1 MSAAAEKQAKHACR
15 AMTCITME
23 VNVYSIPNCP
33 MCNVAKAFLKANSIS
48 FIEHDVA
55 SDRQAAKDMIV
66 KTGQKAVPVVEIDG
80 EFIIGFDQDK
90 MEELLGL

>member
-1 MSAAAEKQAKHACR
+1 
-15 AMTCITME
+15 
-23 VNVYSIPNCP
+23 
-33 MCNVAKAFLKANSIS
+33 MCKVAKEFLKANGIS

-66 KTGQKAVPVVEIDG
+66 KTGQKQVPVVDVDG
-80 EFIIGFDQDK
+80 KFVIGFDQDK